1 MARRPT
7 ALPVL
12 QVPAGP
18 DPLLSAEQ
26 AAAQIGIS
34 AARYWT
40 YAKRFPLL
48 VSGRRITEARPGAK
62 GRTKWIQSYVTAH
75 IHQEMRRARD
85 EDQVPAPRARVMGG
99 RPAQERVA

>member
-12 QVPAGP
+12 PVPAGP

-34 AARYWT
+34 ASRWWT

-48 VSGRRITEARPGAK
+48 VSGRRITEARPGSK

-75 IHQEMRRARD
+75 THTEMRRARD
-85 EDQVPAPRARVMGG
+85 EDQVAAPRARQLGG
-99 RPAQERVA
+99 PSSRERVA